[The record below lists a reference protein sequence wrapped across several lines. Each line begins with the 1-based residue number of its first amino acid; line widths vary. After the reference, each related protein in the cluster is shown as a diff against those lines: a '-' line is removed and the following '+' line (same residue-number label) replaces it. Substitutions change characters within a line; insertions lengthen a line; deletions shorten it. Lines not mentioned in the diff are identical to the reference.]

1 MAAEAPAGW
10 VAGPCWGSE
19 TSSDE
24 AFSCLAHPSPS
35 SWLDTVGA
43 RPARGRKDLGILAK
57 APVPLAQACNSFA
70 VGAWAWHGGRPA
82 LHFPGDACFLGPAFE
97 IMPFSSTKGPNPF
110 CCRGSDSSSSFFPPH
125 TSSVSTAEKW
135 PWAERSSRSFHGET
149 SKGRAIRR
157 AQVDRQLTG
166 HGHRAGSGNR
176 GPGPQGLWEQQSPD
190 KGGLQNQVCKT
201 ALPLAGLVIL
211 GKLSELEGA
220 SVSSSVKWVYQLC
233 WLPVPTVSYMQVR
246 CSGRERR

>member
-1 MAAEAPAGW
+1 MQRGKWSRTREPEGSPGKPAPGLWFRGMMLQRRLRGRKATQQGTFSPPRGEACVPPLCPQLCQKPSDVYSAWLASVLAAEAPAGW

-110 CCRGSDSSSSFFPPH
+110 CCRGSDSSSSFF
-125 TSSVSTAEKW
+125 
-135 PWAERSSRSFHGET
+135 
-149 SKGRAIRR
+149 
-157 AQVDRQLTG
+157 
-166 HGHRAGSGNR
+166 
-176 GPGPQGLWEQQSPD
+176 SP
-190 KGGLQNQVCKT
+190 
-201 ALPLAGLVIL
+201 
-211 GKLSELEGA
+211 
-220 SVSSSVKWVYQLC
+220 
-233 WLPVPTVSYMQVR
+233 SYLF
-246 CSGRERR
+246 CIYG